1 MKSKPFAANPT
12 KFGKRAIHAA
22 LLLALLLTIADAAAA
37 QKKKKKDDTPPP
49 QNSSEIVSLPDQM
62 KIDNTIGEMLGAWQ
76 VGDLEKLHSIIADD
90 VSVVSGNFE
99 PPVIGWTSYSA
110 SYQLQR
116 ARVQQVRMERSN
128 TLIRIAPT
136 GTVAWACYQWEFS
149 GVVDGAPGASVG
161 QTTLVLEKR
170 GDKWLIVH
178 NHTSLIQSTGPAAP
192 APAGAAPQ
200 PAPSAPPKPS

>member
-1 MKSKPFAANPT
+1 MKSERFTAGSVRRIRACVALGLALTFVFAAT
-12 KFGKRAIHAA
+12 AS
-22 LLLALLLTIADAAAA
+22 A

-49 QNSSEIVSLPDQM
+49 TTASDIVSLPDQT

-76 VGDLEKLHSIIADD
+76 VNDLEKLHATIADD
-90 VSVVSGNFE
+90 VSVVSGVWG
-99 PPVIGWTSYSA
+99 PPVIGWANYAA
-110 SYQLQR
+110 SYQMQR

-136 GTVAWACYQWEFS
+136 GTIAWACYQWEFN
-149 GVVDGAPGASVG
+149 GVVDGTPGASVG

-178 NHTSLIQSTGPAAP
+178 NHTSLIQSTTPTAP
-192 APAGAAPQ
+192 ASAAPQ
-200 PAPSAPPKPS
+200 PAPSAPPKP

>member
-1 MKSKPFAANPT
+1 MKSERFTAGSVTIRRIRAYMALSLALTFVFAAT
-12 KFGKRAIHAA
+12 AS
-22 LLLALLLTIADAAAA
+22 A

-49 QNSSEIVSLPDQM
+49 STSSDIVSLPDQT

-76 VGDLEKLHSIIADD
+76 VNDLEKLHSTIADD
-90 VSVVSGNFE
+90 VSVVSGVWS
-99 PPVIGWTSYSA
+99 PPVIGWANYAA
-110 SYQLQR
+110 SYQMQR

-136 GTVAWACYQWEFS
+136 GTMAWACYQWEFN
-149 GVVDGAPGASVG
+149 GVVDGTPSASVG

-178 NHTSLIQSTGPAAP
+178 NHTSLVQSTAP
-192 APAGAAPQ
+192 APASTAPP
-200 PAPSAPPKPS
+200 PAPSAPPKP